1 MNRSVDAGVGEDL
14 GLADGGDGQPDR
26 AGLDLAT
33 GDVDALVGLGVRA
46 QGDAPL
52 AHQRGHRRDARVHPV
67 EIDDHRRRIEGA
79 GPSVV
84 EQSVRHRPASLARDR
99 PMHLGGGPVRGKIP
113 LGRAGG
119 GGGRPQR
126 QEGVGDAMT
135 ISPRVGLALESIEE
149 LDPVLWEAMV
159 GERRRQHDKIELIA
173 SENYVSAAVME
184 AQGSWLT
191 NKYAE
196 GLPGKRYYGGC
207 EFVDVAERLAQER
220 ALALYPGAEH
230 VNVQPHSGAQANM
243 AAYFSVLEPGDRI
256 MGMNLAHG
264 GHLTHGMA
272 LNFSGRLYE
281 VHAYGVRQD
290 TERIDYDAMEAQAK
304 EVRPK
309 LIVGGA
315 SAYPRIWDF
324 ERMAAIAAD
333 VGAMLFIDMAHIAG
347 LVAADVHPSPF
358 PHADLVTT
366 TTHKTLRGPRGGMLF
381 GRRSLRPGL
390 DPAAF
395 PAVKNGDADGAL
407 AASIDRNVFPG
418 TQGGPLMHVIAGK
431 AVAFK
436 LAAEET
442 FRNDQRRT
450 IENARVIADT
460 LAGLGAR
467 VVSGGTDNHLLLV
480 DVTPLG
486 VTGKEAEHLLD
497 EIGITV
503 NKNAIPF
510 DTLPPNTASG
520 IRIGTPATT
529 SRGFGPDEMRTIG
542 RIIIDA
548 IAKRDEPAAQARLA
562 DEVREI
568 VARFPVPGL
577 PAA

>member
-1 MNRSVDAGVGEDL
+1 MTQAPPTGL
-14 GLADGGDGQPDR
+14 GWARLAD
-26 AGLDLAT
+26 
-33 GDVDALVGLGVRA
+33 VD
-46 QGDAPL
+46 P
-52 AHQRGHRRDARVHPV
+52 
-67 EIDDHRRRIEGA
+67 E
-79 GPSVV
+79 
-84 EQSVRHRPASLARDR
+84 
-99 PMHLGGGPVRGKIP
+99 
-113 LGRAGG
+113 
-119 GGGRPQR
+119 
-126 QEGVGDAMT
+126 
-135 ISPRVGLALESIEE
+135 
-149 LDPVLWEAMV
+149 LWEAMV

-173 SENYVSAAVME
+173 SENYVFAAVLE

-191 NKYAE
+191 NKHAE
-196 GLPGKRYYGGC
+196 GLPGRRYYGGC
-207 EFVDVAERLAQER
+207 EFVDIAENLARER
-220 ALALYPGAEH
+220 ALTLFPGAEH

-243 AAYFSVLEPGDRI
+243 AAYFSVIEPGDRI
-256 MGMNLAHG
+256 LGMKLDQG
-264 GHLTHGMA
+264 GHLTHGMK

-290 TERIDYDAMEAQAK
+290 TERIDYDAMESQAK

-315 SAYPRIWDF
+315 SAYPRLWDF
-324 ERMAAIAAD
+324 ERMATIAAD

-358 PHADLVTT
+358 PLADLVTT

-381 GRRSLRPGL
+381 ARRSLRPGL

-395 PAVKNGDADGAL
+395 PAVKNGDAEGAL
-407 AASIDRNVFPG
+407 GASIDRNVFPG

-436 LAAEET
+436 LAAEEP
-442 FRNDQRRT
+442 FREDQRRT
-450 IENARVIADT
+450 IENARVMAET
-460 LAGLGAR
+460 LASLGAR

-529 SRGFGPDEMRTIG
+529 SRGFGPDEMRAVG

-548 IAKRDEPAAQARLA
+548 IRNRDEPAIQARLA
-562 DEVREI
+562 GEVRQI
-568 VARFPVPGL
+568 VDQFPVPGL

>member
-1 MNRSVDAGVGEDL
+1 
-14 GLADGGDGQPDR
+14 
-26 AGLDLAT
+26 
-33 GDVDALVGLGVRA
+33 
-46 QGDAPL
+46 
-52 AHQRGHRRDARVHPV
+52 
-67 EIDDHRRRIEGA
+67 
-79 GPSVV
+79 
-84 EQSVRHRPASLARDR
+84 
-99 PMHLGGGPVRGKIP
+99 
-113 LGRAGG
+113 
-119 GGGRPQR
+119 
-126 QEGVGDAMT
+126 MT
-135 ISPRVGLALESIEE
+135 ISPPTGLALESIAE
-149 LDPVLWEAMV
+149 LDPVLWAAMQ

-220 ALALYPGAEH
+220 ALALFPGAEH

-243 AAYFSVLEPGDRI
+243 AAYFSVLQPGDRI

-272 LNFSGRLYE
+272 LNFSGKLYE
-281 VHAYGVRQD
+281 VHAYGVRKD
-290 TERIDYDAMEAQAK
+290 TERIDYSAMEAQAR

-324 ERMAAIAAD
+324 ERMAAIAEEI
-333 VGAMLFIDMAHIAG
+333 GAILFIDMAHVAG
-347 LVAADVHPSPF
+347 LIAAGIHPSPF

-366 TTHKTLRGPRGGMLF
+366 TTHKTLRGPRGGMIF
-381 GRRSLRPGL
+381 SRAELRPGL
-390 DPAAF
+390 DAGQF
-395 PAVKNGDADGAL
+395 PALKGTL
-407 AASIDRNVFPG
+407 AASVDRSVFPG
-418 TQGGPLMHVIAGK
+418 IQGGPLMHVIAAK

-436 LAAEET
+436 LAAEEP
-442 FRNDQRRT
+442 FRIDQRRT
-450 IENARVIADT
+450 VENAQVLAET
-460 LAGLGAR
+460 LAGLGSR
-467 VVSGGTDNHLLLV
+467 VVSGGTDTHLLLV

-520 IRIGTPATT
+520 IRVGTPATT
-529 SRGFGPDEMRTIG
+529 SRGFGPDEMRAVG
-542 RIIIDA
+542 RIIVEA
-548 IAKRDEPAAQARLA
+548 IRRRDDPTVQARLA
-562 DEVREI
+562 GEVAEI
-568 VARFPVPGL
+568 VERFPVPGL